1 LKVSQKGKFQ
11 SPNSKFQNSKTNSLL
26 FLLHEEP
33 MGKSELDNPKSE
45 TNTELN
51 DEIQFVLN
59 FEF

>member
-1 LKVSQKGKFQ
+1 
-11 SPNSKFQNSKTNSLL
+11 
-26 FLLHEEP
+26 
-33 MGKSELDNPKSE
+33 MGESEIENPKSE

>member
-1 LKVSQKGKFQ
+1 LKISKKGKFQ
-11 SPNSKFQNSKTNSLL
+11 SPNSKFQNSKTNSFL
-26 FLLHEEP
+26 FLLHATP
-33 MGKSELDNPKSE
+33 MGESEIENPKSE